1 MYSIVALLSLAFAFF
16 VLVVTFR
23 WISRLLARR
32 LRVAAGDRDA
42 EAMATPA
49 PSPEEAGDEESPPDE
64 RPSGAGTIHGAN
76 FALVLGILA
85 ASLFKI
91 SPLML
96 VLSVAGL
103 FYGGRATYEGIRYF
117 QMIIY
122 RALIGVTLSLV
133 SVGLHYL
140 NMSGQLPNLWQML
153 AG

>member
-1 MYSIVALLSLAFAFF
+1 MYSIAALFSLAFAFF

-32 LRVAAGDRDA
+32 LQDMAAGDGDA
-42 EAMATPA
+42 EPAATPE
-49 PSPEEAGDEESPPDE
+49 PSSEEAADEEPDE

-85 ASLFKI
+85 SSLFKI

-103 FYGGRATYEGIRYF
+103 FYGARAAYEGIRYF

-122 RALIGVTLSLV
+122 RALIGVTLSLA

-140 NMSGQLPNLWQML
+140 NMSGQLANLWQML